1 MGKLAL
7 NFICKN
13 EAHVIEKMLNSV
25 KTITDLIVVN
35 DTGSTD
41 GTQDII
47 KKFGQ
52 ENNIPTYVFERPFDD
67 FEKSRNH
74 AMQMLRDTVK
84 ELGWDSDKVHG
95 YWIDCDETMIIDP
108 KFNKNQFTKDL
119 YMINTYIGQMK
130 YTRNTFFKVSK
141 AFRWYGPIHEFI
153 VCDDKNITSGLAE
166 GLSVD
171 VKMTGASWQG
181 NIPAKYK
188 AHAFVL
194 EKYIDNDR
202 SDPRW
207 IFYTAQS
214 YHDSASLP
222 DNKEENE
229 ERLRRALRYYKE
241 RTTRPDGYHEEIYY
255 SQYRVGAIM
264 RLIEE
269 PWNLTHQELLKA
281 YAIDP
286 LRGESIKIIIDYY
299 LQVQEWHMA
308 YLYSKFAK
316 VNFHGKNPY
325 PTRLL
330 FVDESLYTWKFAEA
344 HAAACFYTGRMDEAR
359 SVYQEIVAIT
369 KSSPNSFT
377 PDDLQKISANG
388 QFFAPQAQV
397 VPPKPAGVK

>member
-7 NFICKN
+7 NFICKD
-13 EAHVIEKMLNSV
+13 ESHVIGKMLESC

-52 ENNIPTYVFERPFDD
+52 DNNIPTYVFERPFDD

-74 AMQMLRDTVK
+74 AMQKLRDVVQ
-84 ELGWDSDKVHG
+84 ELGWNPDQVHG
-95 YWIDCDETMIIDP
+95 YWFDCDETLVLDP

-119 YMINTYIGQMK
+119 YMINTFIGQMK

-141 AFRWYGPIHEFI
+141 PFSWYGPIHDFI

-166 GLSVD
+166 NIHVD

-181 NIPAKYK
+181 DISTKYK
-188 AHAFVL
+188 SHAFVL

-202 SDPRW
+202 KDPRW

-214 YHDSASLP
+214 YHDSASVP
-222 DNKEENE
+222 DNREENE
-229 ERLRRALRYYKE
+229 ERLRRSLKYYKE
-241 RTTRPDGYHEEIYY
+241 RVSRTDGYAEEIYY
-255 SQYRVGAIM
+255 SQFRIGTIM
-264 RLIEE
+264 RNLEE

-281 YAIDP
+281 YSIDP
-286 LRGESIKIIIDYY
+286 MRGESIKIIIDYY
-299 LQVQEWHMA
+299 LQIGEWHLGYM
-308 YLYSKFAK
+308 YTKFAK

-325 PTRLL
+325 PQRLL
-330 FVDESLYTWKFAEA
+330 FVDEALYIWKFAEA
-344 HAAACFYTGRMDEAR
+344 HAAACFYTGRMDEAKAT
-359 SVYQEIVAIT
+359 YNEILNISKT
-369 KSSPNSFT
+369 HPQYFT
-377 PDDLQKISANG
+377 PEDYKKLEANG
-388 QFFAPQAQV
+388 QFF
-397 VPPKPAGVK
+397 GR